1 MEFMLKNHHEVGT
14 PSGSTMWMEKM
25 SESIGQTI
33 LGLSL
38 LVIPYVSMQLLN
50 VGRKVP
56 IHLVTTLCHILRI
69 KSLYMKLQNHKKLL
83 NTQQQHT

>member
-1 MEFMLKNHHEVGT
+1 MEFMLKKHHEVGT

-38 LVIPYVSMQLLN
+38 LVIPYVSM
-50 VGRKVP
+50 
-56 IHLVTTLCHILRI
+56 
-69 KSLYMKLQNHKKLL
+69 
-83 NTQQQHT
+83 